1 MPADP
6 RAAVYRQIDRDL
18 ALHIETVLA
27 MIRQPSISAT
37 GEGIAGMASSL
48 CERLRALGADVEPV
62 PTPRHPIVYGRLDSG
77 APRTVLFYE
86 LYDVQPAPPE
96 GWLVPPF
103 QPAVVDLPGHGPSIV
118 GRGAFNSKG
127 PLCAF
132 INVLEAMRRAGVP
145 CPVNVVFLIEG
156 EEEVGSTSLPGF
168 IRDQALSLRAC
179 DAVFQPYFG
188 QNAAGQPIVYLG
200 CKGMMYLEL
209 TCRGD
214 TWGGPTKREI
224 HALHSAWISNP
235 AWRLVQALATLK
247 EPGPLERTAIPGW
260 YDDVRPPTPW
270 ELERLDELAGQF
282 LPAVPLQEQGALRYK
297 LPEGAT
303 QREFL
308 AAYLWEPTLNLDGV
322 WAGYTGS
329 GSKTV
334 IPHLATAKLDIRPV
348 PNMDLERLLRLLRVH
363 LDAGGYQD
371 IEVRVLTQVPWSQ
384 SDPDSGA
391 VRSLLA
397 ALREHCEVPPQIWPR
412 SGGMVPH
419 HLFTRELGLPVAF
432 GGLGHGGRAHS
443 TNEYITVEGLRLH
456 EKSVA
461 AFLYAFADHQ
471 EGA

>member
-1 MPADP
+1 MFADP
-6 RAAVYRQIDRDL
+6 RASVYRQIDRDL
-18 ALHIETVLA
+18 ARHVEAVLA
-27 MIRQPSISAT
+27 MVRQPSVSAT
-37 GEGIAGMASSL
+37 GDGMAEMASAL
-48 CERLRALGADVEPV
+48 CERICALGADVELV
-62 PTPRHPIVYGRLDSG
+62 PTPRYPIIFGRLDAG
-77 APRTVLFYE
+77 AARTLLFYE
-86 LYDVQPAPPE
+86 LYDVQPASPE

-103 QPAVVDLPGHGPSIV
+103 QPAVVDLPGYGPSIV

-145 CPVNVVFLIEG
+145 WPVNVVFLVEG
-156 EEEVGSTSLPGF
+156 EEEVGSTSLTGF
-168 IRDQALSLRAC
+168 VRDRASSLRTC

-209 TCRGD
+209 TCRGG
-214 TWGGPTKREI
+214 TWGGPAKREI
-224 HALHSAWISNP
+224 HALHSAWIANP

-282 LPAVPLQEQGALRYK
+282 LASVPLQEQGALRYK
-297 LPEGAT
+297 LHEGAT
-303 QREFL
+303 PRDL
-308 AAYLWEPTLNLDGV
+308 LTAYLWEPTLNLDGV
-322 WAGYTGS
+322 SAGYTGP

-334 IPHLATAKLDIRPV
+334 IPDSATAKLDVRPV
-348 PNMDLERLLRLLRVH
+348 PDMDLDRLLQLLRTH
-363 LDAGGYQD
+363 LDARGYWD
-371 IEVRVLTQVPWSQ
+371 IEVRVLTKVPWSQ
-384 SDPDSGA
+384 SDPDSWV

-397 ALREHCEVPPQIWPR
+397 ALREHCEVPLQMWPR

-443 TNEYITVEGLRLH
+443 NNEYITVEGLRLH

-461 AFLYAFADHQ
+461 SFLYSFAAHQ
-471 EGA
+471 EVV